1 MKDLMPDNEFDIVIT
16 STGVV
21 SAFDRAVEALQQA
34 ASALLSEVRGLTEFR
49 ERIERL
55 VQNEPGQPDK

>member
-1 MKDLMPDNEFDIVIT
+1 
-16 STGVV
+16 
-21 SAFDRAVEALQQA
+21 LQQA